1 MRVRRSLA
9 ISPEMGFPRPA
20 RRLLAGSLL
29 LLCLVVLG
37 VLRPGGAA
45 FAAPASIGV
54 GVQAG
59 PVRLAAAA
67 HPGGSYALPAL
78 LVINT
83 GTQPESIRVR
93 VQRLSAA
100 GPGRPVPRS
109 WIRAPAPAARLDARE
124 SARVPLTLVV
134 PAGARP
140 GAYSSDVIAAG
151 SAKLAAGPADLAAAA
166 AAGLQF
172 RVAAGP
178 PPPGTGQAAA
188 PGRGGGGLPDA
199 AKWAL
204 TVVVLMALAVFAAR
218 WSGIRVR
225 IERAGPSE
233 ADEGARQ

>member
-1 MRVRRSLA
+1 MRMRRSLA
-9 ISPEMGFPRPA
+9 ISPGMGFPRPA
-20 RRLLAGSLL
+20 SRLLAGGLL
-29 LLCLVVLG
+29 LLCLAVSG
-37 VLRPGGAA
+37 VLLPGGAA
-45 FAAPASIGV
+45 LAAPASIGV
-54 GVQAG
+54 GVQVG

-93 VQRLSAA
+93 VQRLSA
-100 GPGRPVPRS
+100 GPGLPVPRS
-109 WIRAPAPAARLDARE
+109 WLRAPSPAARLDARE

-166 AAGLQF
+166 AAKLQF

-178 PPPGTGQAAA
+178 PPPGTGQASA
-188 PGRGGGGLPDA
+188 PGGGGLPA
-199 AKWAL
+199 AWKWAL
-204 TVVVLMALAVFAAR
+204 TAIVLLALAGFAAR
-218 WSGIRVR
+218 WSGIRIR
-225 IERAGPSE
+225 IERAGPGE